1 MSPLSKGPLSS
12 EEHYNLT
19 EILEIMAFVFPEIG
33 YCQGMNNIAAALNNY
48 LNENEATIGIFM
60 GLIVSKRL
68 RGLFKANTPEFHI
81 KLFVLQKIIEES
93 LPVL

>member
-48 LNENEATIGIFM
+48 LN
-60 GLIVSKRL
+60 
-68 RGLFKANTPEFHI
+68 
-81 KLFVLQKIIEES
+81 
-93 LPVL
+93 